1 MGTTSPKDIII
12 HSVKE
17 DDALTLS
24 KYIHI
29 MKPNE
34 YINEPQTF
42 TALHICCCFGSRKC
56 SELLMNEGW
65 DVNCK
70 EKQNGNSSLLLAI
83 KYGHFDIVK
92 LIFKNKFKVNCNSVN
107 DLGLNALDM
116 AIIYQQVNVGMYLIN
131 EKGFKINKNIM
142 QYKTIMKDNDVFIS
156 KVFDTFYNEIVRGKQ
171 QLTSITNES
180 TLNDK
185 SILLEEIKL

>member
-24 KYIHI
+24 KYIHL

-42 TALHICCCFGSRKC
+42 TALNICCCFGSRKC

-70 EKQNGNSSLLLAI
+70 EKQSGNSSLLLAI

-92 LIFKNKFKVNCNSVN
+92 LIFKDKFKVDYNSVN
-107 DLGLNALDM
+107 NLGLNALDM
-116 AIIYQQVNVGMYLIN
+116 AIIYQQVNIGVYLIN
-131 EKGFKINKNIM
+131 EKGFKVNKNIT

-156 KVFDTFYNEIVRGKQ
+156 KLFDTFYNEIVQGKQ
-171 QLTSITNES
+171 KSLSINES

>member
-12 HSVKE
+12 LSIKE
-17 DDALTLS
+17 DDSLTLS
-24 KYIHI
+24 KYINI

-34 YINEPQTF
+34 YINEPKTF
-42 TALHICCCFGSRKC
+42 TALNISCCFGSVKC

-65 DVNCK
+65 DVNYK
-70 EKQNGNSSLLLAI
+70 EKQGGNSSLLLAI

-92 LIFKNKFKVNCNSVN
+92 LIFQDKFKVNFNIVN
-107 DLGLNALDM
+107 NLGLNALDI
-116 AIIYQQVNVGMYLIN
+116 AIIYQQFNIAVFLIHH
-131 EKGFKINKNIM
+131 KGFKITKNIS
-142 QYKTIMKDNDVFIS
+142 QYKTIMKENDVFIS
-156 KVFDTFYNEIVRGKQ
+156 KLFDTFYNEIVQGKH
-171 QLTSITNES
+171 TSLTNET